1 MPRRHVPKVQ
11 LCDRWQPAALV
22 TSDIIILKLT
32 LGAAALI
39 RAEDYVHGTA
49 DRYGLIEAA
58 FPLPVW
64 AIWSWAVGALILLG
78 IAAQRHILVWL
89 GHSLGAGLYGLLAI
103 AQLGDAFDGWPPAT
117 TVNSAVPWPIWA
129 TMSAFLVTLLP
140 AAALGATGRLHKASW
155 AAAIVGITITTALI
169 AIAHVPADGIRG
181 ILPLSTLSI
190 LHTML
195 AVRSGPRPLRADEA
209 IPVETATAPAGN

>member
-1 MPRRHVPKVQ
+1 MPKLHVPKVQ

-22 TSDIIILKLT
+22 TSDIIILKLM

-39 RAEDYVHGTA
+39 RAGDYVHSAA
-49 DRYGLIEAA
+49 DRYGIIEAA

-64 AIWSWAVGALILLG
+64 AIWSWAVGALILVG
-78 IAAQRHILVWL
+78 IAAQRHIIVWL

-103 AQLGDAFDGWPPAT
+103 AQLGNSFDGWPPAT
-117 TVNSAVPWPIWA
+117 AVTSAVPWPVWA

-140 AAALGATGRLHKASW
+140 AAALTATGSLHKASW
-155 AAAIVGITITTALI
+155 AAAIVGITITAALI

-181 ILPLSTLSI
+181 ILPLGIVSI
-190 LHTML
+190 LHTMF

-209 IPVETATAPAGN
+209 IPVETANAPAGN

>member
-1 MPRRHVPKVQ
+1 MRRRLPHVK
-11 LCDRWQPAALV
+11 LFDRWQPAAFV
-22 TSDIIILKLT
+22 TSDIIVIKLM

-64 AIWSWAVGALILLG
+64 AIWSWAVGALILIG
-78 IAAQRHILVWL
+78 IAAQRHIIVWL
-89 GHSLGAGLYGLLAI
+89 GHSLGSGLYGLLAI
-103 AQLGDAFDGWPPAT
+103 AQLGNSFDGWPPAT

-129 TMSAFLVTLLP
+129 TMSAFLVTILP
-140 AAALGATGRLHKASW
+140 AAALTATGRLHKASW
-155 AAAIVGITITTALI
+155 AAAIVGITITAVLV

-181 ILPLSTLSI
+181 ILPLGILSI
-190 LHTML
+190 LHTMF
-195 AVRSGPRPLRADEA
+195 AVRSGPRPLRDDEA
-209 IPVETATAPAGN
+209 VPVETATAPAGS

>member
-1 MPRRHVPKVQ
+1 MPKLHVPKVQ

-22 TSDIIILKLT
+22 TSDIIVLKLM
-32 LGAAALI
+32 LGAAALV
-39 RAEDYVHGTA
+39 RAEDYIHGTA
-49 DRYGLIEAA
+49 DRYGIIEAA

-64 AIWSWAVGALILLG
+64 AVWSWAVGALILIG

-103 AQLGDAFDGWPPAT
+103 AQLGNSFDGWPPAT

-129 TMSAFLVTLLP
+129 TMSAFLVTILP
-140 AAALGATGRLHKASW
+140 AAALGATGRLRPTAW
-155 AAAIVGITITTALI
+155 AAATVGITITSALI

-181 ILPLSTLSI
+181 ILPLGIMSI

-209 IPVETATAPAGN
+209 IPVETATAPASS

>member
-1 MPRRHVPKVQ
+1 MRRLRLPHVE
-11 LCDRWQPAALV
+11 LYDRWQPAALV
-22 TSDIIILKLT
+22 MSDIIVLKLM

-64 AIWSWAVGALILLG
+64 AIWSWAVGALILIG
-78 IAAQRHILVWL
+78 IAAQRHIIVWL

-103 AQLGDAFDGWPPAT
+103 AQLGNSFDGWPPAT

-140 AAALGATGRLHKASW
+140 AAALTATGRLRPTAW
-155 AAAIVGITITTALI
+155 AACIVGVTITAVLV

-181 ILPLSTLSI
+181 ILPLGILSI

-195 AVRSGPRPLRADEA
+195 AVRSGPRPLRDEDA
-209 IPVETATAPAGN
+209 VPVETATAPAGS

>member
-1 MPRRHVPKVQ
+1 MRRIHLPHAE
-11 LCDRWQPAALV
+11 LCGRWQPAALV
-22 TSDIIILKLT
+22 TSDIIILKLM

-39 RAEDYVHGTA
+39 RAGDYVHGAA

-64 AIWSWAVGALILLG
+64 AIWSWTVGALILVG
-78 IAAQRHILVWL
+78 IAAQRHIIVWL

-103 AQLGDAFDGWPPAT
+103 AQLGNSFDNWPPAT
-117 TVNSAVPWPIWA
+117 EVTSAVPWHVWA

-140 AAALGATGRLHKASW
+140 AAALTATGSLHKASW
-155 AAAIVGITITTALI
+155 AAAIVGITITAALI

-181 ILPLSTLSI
+181 ILPLGTLSI
-190 LHTML
+190 LHTMF

-209 IPVETATAPAGN
+209 IPVETANAPAGN